1 VTSSN
6 ARARPLEVGLFVP
19 NWSGSVNGQPP
30 RWREIA
36 ALARR
41 AEDAG
46 FDSLWVADTI
56 LVRPDTDDPMG
67 YWECWSVLAAL
78 ATVTSRVA
86 LGSLVTGAG
95 FRNPVLLANLV
106 NTADEISDGRV
117 ILGIGAG
124 ETGQYTHLG
133 MDPGRRYGRL
143 EEALAIIR
151 ALLRD
156 GHATFVGEH
165 YQVQDAELPLRGPRA
180 TGPPIMVGSY
190 PSPGPRMRRLAARY
204 ADGWNGWL
212 AFDRSSPEAVRSAL
226 TGLDEACREIDRDP
240 NTLWRSVAVGAERPG
255 RRLTFGPWDIGAG
268 ALTGSP
274 DVLAGSLRA
283 FADEGISHI
292 QVYLGHAVED
302 LDTFASVLELLDAG
316 DTTSVES

>member
-133 MDPGRRYGRL
+133 MDPGHAMGAWKRRSRSSVLCFATGTPRLWASITKCRTRSCRCVVRGRQVLRSWSAPIPRPVLACGGWQRGTPTDGTAGSRSIAAPRKPSGRL
-143 EEALAIIR
+143 
-151 ALLRD
+151 
-156 GHATFVGEH
+156 
-165 YQVQDAELPLRGPRA
+165 
-180 TGPPIMVGSY
+180 
-190 PSPGPRMRRLAARY
+190 
-204 ADGWNGWL
+204 
-212 AFDRSSPEAVRSAL
+212 
-226 TGLDEACREIDRDP
+226 
-240 NTLWRSVAVGAERPG
+240 
-255 RRLTFGPWDIGAG
+255 
-268 ALTGSP
+268 
-274 DVLAGSLRA
+274 
-283 FADEGISHI
+283 
-292 QVYLGHAVED
+292 
-302 LDTFASVLELLDAG
+302 
-316 DTTSVES
+316 